1 PEDSRKL
8 RRHRA
13 TAAFYPKSAIRHH
26 RALTHPP
33 LGGRGS
39 RRAIQSNAA
48 KDSGSRR
55 DDQTQQAISALR
67 RSAHLSDKAPKST
80 NDAQTGG

>member
-1 PEDSRKL
+1 VSL
-8 RRHRA
+8 RETCCITPLVPPPA
-13 TAAFYPKSAIRHH
+13 VTA
-26 RALTHPP
+26 P